1 MALPW
6 VDLFAHA
13 FHLLTFSSYSPRL
26 VEKSDLLA
34 GHDDLGGLFGS
45 RLLSVS
51 ALPSPAPSPVAC
63 SPSKKP
69 AHERSPY
76 RQPGADNLD

>member
-6 VDLFAHA
+6 VDLFVHA

-51 ALPSPAPSPVAC
+51 ALPSPPPSPVAC
-63 SPSKKP
+63 SSSKKP